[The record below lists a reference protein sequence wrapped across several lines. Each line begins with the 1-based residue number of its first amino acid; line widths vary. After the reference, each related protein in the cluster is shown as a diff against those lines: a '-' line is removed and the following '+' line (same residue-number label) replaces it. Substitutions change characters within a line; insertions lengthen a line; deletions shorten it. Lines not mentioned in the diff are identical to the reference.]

1 MRKICARSI
10 SLARPVLAIFCLLII
25 LVGCERK
32 DKDHSPQDKIQV
44 ATTINIIGDWV
55 KVVGG
60 DKVNVDSLVPTNGDP
75 HTFEPGARE
84 VTKLA
89 DAKAIFAIGLGLE
102 AGWLNKL
109 IENASKDSYSI
120 VHLAEF
126 VDPIPWEGHG
136 EEAGHSEHKDEGEH
150 KHKEEHDKET
160 GHSEHKD
167 EGEHKHGK
175 TDPHFWMDPMRVQK
189 AVLKISDVLTLLDP
203 ENSAYYSNNA
213 NSYNSTLQ
221 SMNKWATAALS
232 EVPESKR
239 YLVTGHENLGY
250 FAKRY
255 QFEVIGSLVPALS
268 TEREPTP
275 KEMVELVKTIKD
287 NQLTAIFT
295 EISENSKLGQTIS
308 KETGAAITQ
317 INSASLGS
325 EGSETGSY
333 VKFFETIVNTIVKVL
348 V

>member
-10 SLARPVLAIFCLLII
+10 NLARPVLVIFCLLII

-32 DKDHSPQDKIQV
+32 DKNSSPQDKIQV

-60 DKVNVDSLVPTNGDP
+60 DKVNVDSLVSTNGDP

-109 IENASKDSYSI
+109 IENASKDSSSI

-126 VDPIPWEGHG
+126 VDPIHWKGHG
-136 EEAGHSEHKDEGEH
+136 EEAEHSEHENEV
-150 KHKEEHDKET
+150 
-160 GHSEHKD
+160 
-167 EGEHKHGK
+167 EHKHGEG
-175 TDPHFWMDPMRVQK
+175 DPHFWMDPIRVQK
-189 AVLKISDVLTLLDP
+189 AVSEIRDVLVLLDP

-221 SMNKWATAALS
+221 SMDKWAIAELS
-232 EVPESKR
+232 KVPQSKR

-275 KEMVELVKTIKD
+275 KEMTEL
-287 NQLTAIFT
+287 
-295 EISENSKLGQTIS
+295 
-308 KETGAAITQ
+308 
-317 INSASLGS
+317 
-325 EGSETGSY
+325 
-333 VKFFETIVNTIVKVL
+333 
-348 V
+348 